1 MNLYLRLIWTYIRS
15 WFQTR
20 ASIFD
25 TFVSE
30 QRVWPSDLDLLGH
43 MNNGRYFTITD
54 YVRLEVL
61 IRSGLWTKM
70 RKLGYYPV
78 LAGETAQFRK
88 PLLPFQRYQV
98 STRMVGWDEKFFYVE
113 HTFISARAVNALAL
127 MKICVIGPNNARPR
141 PVDILRMAE
150 PTAGETFLEPTTELW
165 NQFQGTQWKEYH
177 RLESRQDF
185 SRAG

>member
-1 MNLYLRLIWTYIRS
+1 LNLYLRLIWTYLRS
-15 WFQTR
+15 WFRSR

-25 TFVSE
+25 TFVSD
-30 QRVWPSDLDLLGH
+30 QRVWPTDLDLLGH
-43 MNNGRYFTITD
+43 MNNGRYFTVTD

-78 LAGETAQFRK
+78 LAGETAQFRR

-98 STRMVGWDEKFFYVE
+98 STRMVGWDERFFYVE
-113 HTFISARAVNALAL
+113 HTFTSENAVNALAL
-127 MKICVIGPNNARPR
+127 MKICVIGPNNTRPR
-141 PVDILRMAE
+141 PVDILRLAE
-150 PTAGETFLEPTTELW
+150 PTAGDKLSDQKTDLW
-165 NQFQGTQWKEYH
+165 NRFQTIQWKEYH
-177 RLESRQDF
+177 RPESPQDY